1 MRVDRKTV
9 YYVDTAEASNLQN
22 GRPRIA
28 SGTNTVYVVRCS
40 GGPRGTGRELA
51 RFTVQEH
58 AYRYIDCIERAF
70 GLVSRWD

>member
-1 MRVDRKTV
+1 MRVDAKTV

-22 GRPRIA
+22 GRPRTVT
-28 SGTNTVYVVRCS
+28 GTDTVYVVRCS

-51 RFTVQEH
+51 RFKVLEH
-58 AYRYIDCIERAF
+58 ANRYIDCIERSY